1 MQTAKMELQSA
12 AAAATQTAVATKKQ
26 KPTQSAKPA
35 AKPAARPAVTLESYE
50 AEGQENEEDAEEE
63 VTAEMETESD
73 GLATLSE
80 ASDAAADTGKLT
92 NCCHQLQLCMS
103 AIYTQRNC
111 NLD

>member
-1 MQTAKMELQSA
+1 MELQSV
-12 AAAATQTAVATKKQ
+12 AAAATQTAVAIKKKQ
-26 KPTQSAKPA
+26 KPTQPAKPAVKPA
-35 AKPAARPAVTLESYE
+35 AKPAVSAESHE
-50 AEGQENEEDAEEE
+50 AEGQEDEEEAEEG
-63 VTAEMETESD
+63 VAAEIETESG

-80 ASDAAADTGKLT
+80 AADAAADTGKLT